1 MSGVHE
7 LSICQS
13 IVRVVEGARQGRTVV
28 TVHLRVGQLRQVVP
42 ETLTYCWGLVTET
55 TPLADSRL
63 AVDHIPVVLDC
74 GSCAERT
81 EVAHHLVLTCA
92 ACGSGEITLVSG
104 EELEV
109 TSLDLAPRT
118 PVAVPPS
125 SPSTPTTDD
134 KES

>member
-1 MSGVHE
+1 MHE

-13 IVRVVEGARQGRTVV
+13 IVRVVEGARQDRPVA

-55 TPLADSRL
+55 TPLAGSRL
-63 AVDHIPVVLDC
+63 EVDHIPVVLDC
-74 GSCAERT
+74 RACGDRT
-81 EVAHHLVLTCA
+81 EVTHHLVLTCA
-92 ACGSGEITLVSG
+92 ACGSGDIALVTG

-109 TSLDLAPRT
+109 TSLDLAPRA
-118 PVAVPPS
+118 PAAVPPS
-125 SPSTPTTDD
+125 SPAPTTYDD